1 MAKMT
6 KADIQKRQLE
16 IMTKMDEMDEKTN
29 AREAKMRALTSEEQK
44 GALTEEQK
52 RELEAL
58 KAEQR
63 SQDIEYDALVRESAG
78 LSARAKAMATG
89 KDLEQIRERE
99 DYGAKIREMVNDCFT
114 NRRAANATTIL
125 ANAITKDPGGDN
137 NTEANLQ
144 AGGLIPVEIRPII
157 DTKVPGT
164 ELPDDLVMVTGVTG
178 TQVIPYSIND
188 VKFTVEG
195 EVTKVNEQP
204 LDFANITTSPKRVAA
219 SVPVSRRAVANAAFD
234 IIAFITYK
242 FQKGWAIFRALHI
255 YAHGN
260 YTKLQSPF
268 AQVTV
273 KELTLDENIGKNL
286 AKEIAEMYDLGFE
299 GDPELIFD
307 KTTEVDLKFTK
318 LIPGTTD
325 SNRTVVENGQCVGYR
340 YHISPFVDYTIDANG
355 VASKDFVG
363 EGENKKAV
371 RYIAIG
377 HFGYLNE
384 QVYADGIEFNID
396 GTSSANFDR
405 NVIALG
411 MGLDYS
417 LVEMSSKVNGNT
429 SGKPQAFKLIKL
441 IEPASSNEIG
451 G

>member
-6 KADIQKRQLE
+6 KADIEKRQLE
-16 IMTKMDEMDEKTN
+16 ILTKLDEMDEKTN
-29 AREAKMRALTSEEQK
+29 VREAKMRTLTSEEQK
-44 GALTEEQK
+44 EE
-52 RELEAL
+52 REKLM
-58 KAEQR
+58 AEQR
-63 SQDIEYDALVRESAG
+63 TQDIEYDALVRESAG

-89 KDLEQIRERE
+89 KELSQIRERE

-125 ANAITKDPGGDN
+125 SNAIKDGADQN
-137 NTEANLQ
+137 ETANLE
-144 AGGLIPVEIRPII
+144 AGGLVPVEIRPII
-157 DTKVPGT
+157 DTKVTGI
-164 ELPDDLVMVTGVTG
+164 ELPEDLVMVTGVTG

-195 EVTKVNEQP
+195 EVTKVAEQA

-242 FQKGWAIFRALHI
+242 FQKGWAMFRALHI

-260 YTKLQSPF
+260 YAKLQSPF
-268 AQVTV
+268 AQVDV
-273 KELTLDENIGKNL
+273 VQLTLDENIGKNL
-286 AKEIAEMYDLGFE
+286 AKEIAKMYDLGFE
-299 GDPELIFD
+299 GDPEIIMD

-325 SNRTVVENGQCVGYR
+325 SNRTVIQDGQCVGYR
-340 YHISPFVDYTIDANG
+340 YHVSPYIDYSINAEG
-355 VASKDFVG
+355 VATKG
-363 EGENKKAV
+363 ED
-371 RYIAIG
+371 RYIGIG

>member
-6 KADIQKRQLE
+6 KADIEKRQLE
-16 IMTKMDEMDEKTN
+16 IMTQLDDMDEKTN
-29 AREAKMRALTSEEQK
+29 VREAKMRTLTSEEQK
-44 GALTEEQK
+44 D
-52 RELEAL
+52 ELAKL
-58 KAEQR
+58 QAEQR
-63 SQDIEYDALVRESAG
+63 EQDIKYDALVRESAG

-89 KDLEQIRERE
+89 KEMEQIRERE

-125 ANAITKDPGGDN
+125 ANAITDGADQ
-137 NTEANLQ
+137 NTTANLE

-157 DTKVPGT
+157 DTRVPGI
-164 ELPDDLVMVTGVTG
+164 ELPEDLVMVTGVTG

-195 EVTKVNEQP
+195 EVTKVEEQA

-242 FQKGWAIFRALHI
+242 FQKGWAMFRALHI

-260 YTKLQSPF
+260 YDKLQSPF

-273 KELTLDENIGKNL
+273 EELTLDANIGKNL
-286 AKEIAEMYDLGFE
+286 AIKVAEMYDLGFE
-299 GDPELIFD
+299 GDPEIIMD

-325 SNRTVVENGQCVGYR
+325 SNRTVIQDGQCVGYR
-340 YHISPFVDYTIDANG
+340 YHVSPYIDYTINANG
-355 VASKDFVG
+355 VATKETD
-363 EGENKKAV
+363 
-371 RYIAIG
+371 RYIGIG

-429 SGKPQAFKLIKL
+429 NGKPQAFKLIKL
-441 IEPASSNEIG
+441 VEPASSNEIG
-451 G
+451 D

>member
-1 MAKMT
+1 MT
-6 KADIQKRQLE
+6 KADIKKRQLE
-16 IMTKMDEMDEKTN
+16 IMTKLDEMDEKTN
-29 AREAKMRALTSEEQK
+29 VREAKMRTLTSEEQK
-44 GALTEEQK
+44 D
-52 RELEAL
+52 ELANL
-58 KAEQR
+58 LAEQR

-89 KDLEQIRERE
+89 KEMEQIRERE
-99 DYGAKIREMVNDCFT
+99 DYGAKIREMVNDCYT

-125 ANAITKDPGGDN
+125 ANAITTGADQN
-137 NTEANLQ
+137 NTANLE

-164 ELPDDLVMVTGVTG
+164 ELPEDLVMVTGVTG

-195 EVTKVNEQP
+195 EVTKVEEQA

-219 SVPVSRRAVANAAFD
+219 SVPVSRRAVAQAAFD
-234 IIAFITYK
+234 IVAFITYK
-242 FQKGWAIFRALHI
+242 FQKGWAQFRALHI

-260 YTKLQSPF
+260 YDKLQSPF
-268 AQVTV
+268 AQVDIV
-273 KELTLDENIGKNL
+273 EITLDENIGKNL
-286 AKEIAEMYDLGFE
+286 AKEIAKMYDLGFE
-299 GDPELIFD
+299 GNPELIMD

-325 SNRTVVENGQCVGYR
+325 SNRTVIQDGQCVGYR
-340 YHISPFVDYTIDANG
+340 YHISPFIDYSLNANG
-355 VASKDFVG
+355 IGTKD
-363 EGENKKAV
+363 AD
-371 RYIAIG
+371 RYIGIG

-417 LVEMSSKVNGNT
+417 LVELSSKVNGNT

-441 IEPASSNEIG
+441 VEPASSSEI
-451 G
+451 

>member
-1 MAKMT
+1 MAQMT
-6 KADIQKRQLE
+6 KADIQKRQFE
-16 IMTKMDEMDEKTN
+16 IMTKLDEMDEKTN
-29 AREAKMRALTSEEQK
+29 VREAKMRTLTSEEQK
-44 GALTEEQK
+44 KE
-52 RELEAL
+52 REKLM
-58 KAEQR
+58 AEQR
-63 SQDIEYDALVRESAG
+63 TQDIEYDALVRESAG
-78 LSARAKAMATG
+78 LLARAKAMATD
-89 KDLEQIRERE
+89 KELSQIRERE
-99 DYGAKIREMVNDCFT
+99 DYGAKIREIVNDCFT

-125 ANAITKDPGGDN
+125 ANAIKDGADQN
-137 NTEANLQ
+137 VTANLE
-144 AGGLIPVEIRPII
+144 AGGLVPVEIRPII
-157 DTKVPGT
+157 DTKVSGI
-164 ELPDDLVMVTGVTG
+164 ELPEDLVMVTGVTG

-195 EVTKVNEQP
+195 EVTKVAEQA

-234 IIAFITYK
+234 IIAFINYK
-242 FQKGWAIFRALHI
+242 FQKGWAMFRALHI

-260 YTKLQSPF
+260 YAKLQSPF
-268 AQVTV
+268 AQVDV
-273 KELTLDENIGKNL
+273 VELTLDENIGKNL
-286 AKEIAEMYDLGFE
+286 AKEIAKMYDLGFE
-299 GDPELIFD
+299 GDPEIIMD

-318 LIPGTTD
+318 LIQGTTD
-325 SNRTVVENGQCVGYR
+325 SNRTVIQDGQCVGYR
-340 YHISPFVDYTIDANG
+340 YHVSQYIDYSINAQG
-355 VASKDFVG
+355 VATKG
-363 EGENKKAV
+363 ED
-371 RYIAIG
+371 RYIGIG

-429 SGKPQAFKLIKL
+429 NGKPQAFKLIKL
-441 IEPASSNEIG
+441 VEPASSNEIG

>member
-1 MAKMT
+1 MT
-6 KADIQKRQLE
+6 KKEIQERQLQ
-16 IMTKMDEMDEKTN
+16 IMARMHEMQDKS
-29 AREAKMRALTSEEQK
+29 REANNGLINF
-44 GALTEEQK
+44 TE
-52 RELEAL
+52 
-58 KAEQR
+58 AE
-63 SQDIEYDALVRESAG
+63 DIEFRSLVTESAG
-78 LSARAKAMATG
+78 LSAEIKAMASASEA
-89 KDLEQIRERE
+89 EQIRSRE
-99 DYGAKIREMVNDCFT
+99 EKGKELRELIVKCGVEK
-114 NRRAANATTIL
+114 RAESTTIL
-125 ANAITKDPGGDN
+125 AFKDTEASPA
-137 NTEANLQ
+137 NTTANLQ
-144 AGGLIPVEIRPII
+144 AGGLIPVEIQPII
-157 DTKVPGT
+157 DTKVPGI
-164 ELPDDLVMVTGVTG
+164 ELPDDLKMLTGVTG

-195 EVTKVNEQP
+195 EVTKVAEQA

-242 FQKGWAIFRALHI
+242 FQKGWAMFRALHI
-255 YAHGN
+255 YAHGA
-260 YTKLQSPF
+260 YTALQSPF

-273 KELTLDENIGKNL
+273 EELTLDENIGKNL
-286 AKEIAEMYDLGFE
+286 AKKIAEMYDLGFE
-299 GDPELIFD
+299 GDPELIMD

-325 SNRTVVENGQCVGYR
+325 SNRTVIQDGQCVGYR
-340 YHISPFVDYTIDANG
+340 YLISPYVDYTIDANG

-363 EGENKKAV
+363 EGDNKKAV

-384 QVYADGIEFNID
+384 QVYADGVEFNVD

-417 LVEMSSKVNGNT
+417 LVEMSSKVNGKN
-429 SGKPQAFKLIKL
+429 GKPQAFKLIKL
-441 IEPASSNEIG
+441 VEAESSSDI
-451 G
+451 

>member
-44 GALTEEQK
+44 GTITDEQK

-89 KDLEQIRERE
+89 KELEQIRERE
-99 DYGAKIREMVNDCFT
+99 DYGAKIRELVNDCYT

-125 ANAITKDPGGDN
+125 ANAITEGADQN
-137 NTEANLQ
+137 VTANLE
-144 AGGLIPVEIRPII
+144 AGKLIPVEIRPII
-157 DTKVPGT
+157 DTKVPGI
-164 ELPDDLVMVTGVTG
+164 ELPEDLVMVTGVTG

-195 EVTKVNEQP
+195 EVTKVAEQA

-219 SVPVSRRAVANAAFD
+219 SVPVSRRAVANDAFD

-242 FQKGWAIFRALHI
+242 FQKGWAMFRALHI

-260 YTKLQSPF
+260 YAKLQSPF
-268 AQVTV
+268 AQVDV
-273 KELTLDENIGKNL
+273 VELTLDENIGKNL
-286 AKEIAEMYDLGFE
+286 AKEIAKMYDLGFE
-299 GDPELIFD
+299 GDPELIMD

-325 SNRTVVENGQCVGYR
+325 SNRTVIQDGQCVGYR
-340 YHISPFVDYTIDANG
+340 YHVSPYIDYSIDADG
-355 VASKDFVG
+355 VATKG
-363 EGENKKAV
+363 ED
-371 RYIAIG
+371 RYIGIG

-417 LVEMSSKVNGNT
+417 LVEMSSKVNGKN
-429 SGKPQAFKLIKL
+429 GKPQAFKLIKL
-441 IEPASSNEIG
+441 VEPASNSDI
-451 G
+451 